1 VRPFVVPP
9 VDDRRTRV
17 PKIMPFDREKTRIIW
32 ITGAGRSGTH
42 MAGMLADGHPE
53 VNAFPVEFPMVRDW
67 LRLLVGASMDNQA
80 LPGRFVDERVA
91 SHYLVRPEIGR
102 AVSYPIWQF
111 IEQGDP
117 NPVRLTEYLDTVNRR
132 LFGHGDRAFLFHSPG
147 CQIDMLAGTGAGP
160 LGDRVRVLLLLRHP
174 VQNYLAWVEHLL
186 QKGRGYRPPDKVRS
200 HPGLPTIL
208 HLALS
213 RVLRAFQAAGRWKN
227 DSRVVVTRLEDFTVS
242 PEERQRVWRR
252 LGLSVHPCLE
262 SLSRHGKAAEAHS
275 GKWRKTTIQPVA
287 MDLYDPV
294 LTAEEARVFETCAEW
309 FRPFYP
315 DPLASIHVPPRPIP
329 EDLLRERER
338 KCLTRNLEADRK
350 RRERLTSLLREPPRD
365 LKEAV
370 QWPARALYTL
380 LADGLFYPRI
390 HLARHRRSVRNAV
403 DGLEMVPS
411 LLDLGMDRLSGEKE

>member
-1 VRPFVVPP
+1 MSSFVDPP
-9 VDDRRTRV
+9 ADGWSTPI
-17 PKIMPFDREKTRIIW
+17 PKIMPPDREKTRIIW
-32 ITGAGRSGTH
+32 ITGAGRCGTH

-53 VNAFPVEFPMVRDW
+53 VNAFPVEFPVVRDW
-67 LRLLVGASMDNQA
+67 LRLLAGASTDHPA
-80 LPGRFVDERVA
+80 LPGRFVDAHMA

-102 AVSYPIWQF
+102 TVSYSIRRF

-147 CQIDMLAGTGAGP
+147 CQIDMMAGTGAGP

-186 QKGRGYRPPDKVRS
+186 QKGRGYRPADKVRS
-200 HPGLPTIL
+200 HPALPTVL

-213 RVLRAFQAAGRWKN
+213 RVLRAFQAADRWKN
-227 DSRVVVTRLEDFTVS
+227 DPRVVVTRLEDFTDS
-242 PEERQRVWRR
+242 REERQRVWER

-262 SLSRHGKAAEAHS
+262 SLSRDGKAAEAHS

-294 LTAEEARVFETCAEW
+294 LTSEEAQVFETCAEW
-309 FRPFYP
+309 FRPFYA
-315 DPLASIHVPPRPIP
+315 DPIASIHVPSRPTP

-338 KCLTRNLEADRK
+338 ECLTRNLEAEEK

-370 QWPARALYTL
+370 QWPVRALYTL
-380 LADGLFYPRI
+380 LADGVFYPRI

-403 DGLEMVPS
+403 DDLEIVSTLLGPS
-411 LLDLGMDRLSGEKE
+411 TERPSGEGA